1 MFDTASS
8 LNLKKVVDK
17 WILYNLYINLQAA
30 ELKILP
36 AALSL
41 NLKTEEQKRFS
52 FLKAAFRTT

>member
-36 AALSL
+36 AALSF
-41 NLKTEEQKRFS
+41 NLKTEEPRRFS
-52 FLKAAFRTT
+52 FLKAAFCTT

>member
-30 ELKILP
+30 EL
-36 AALSL
+36 
-41 NLKTEEQKRFS
+41 
-52 FLKAAFRTT
+52 